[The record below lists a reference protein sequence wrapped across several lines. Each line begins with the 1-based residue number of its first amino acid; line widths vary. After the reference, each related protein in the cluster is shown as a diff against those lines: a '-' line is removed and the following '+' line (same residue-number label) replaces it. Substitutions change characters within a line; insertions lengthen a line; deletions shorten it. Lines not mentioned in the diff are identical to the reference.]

1 MVLRSPQERIPLSPP
16 PSIRTS
22 AQASS
27 ASLFSLEGFSQS
39 KLGAFCYRS
48 GSKGNLLSS
57 SFYLFLSFPFSIPS
71 FFFLPRIHPPI
82 CVQAS
87 PSPGLWLVAK
97 CAKLNPGWAGPALLE
112 FDPIR
117 EPLTMTTGQSWLW
130 VLFHLTCRSP
140 VRQSG

>member
-48 GSKGNLLSS
+48 GSKGNQFSLPLSIFFFPS
-57 SFYLFLSFPFSIPS
+57 LSPFLHFFSFRVYTRQYVCKPAPHLAFGWLPSVPNSTQDGPALPSWSSIPS
-71 FFFLPRIHPPI
+71 GSH
-82 CVQAS
+82 
-87 PSPGLWLVAK
+87 
-97 CAKLNPGWAGPALLE
+97 
-112 FDPIR
+112 
-117 EPLTMTTGQSWLW
+117 
-130 VLFHLTCRSP
+130 
-140 VRQSG
+140 